1 MKFITLGK
9 LMDILQSYKD
19 NFGEDIPVLLSDKN
33 SPDSL
38 TNLIGAYV
46 IDIVDQETD
55 ESQEVILL
63 CNMEEDELTSDPGF
77 DFSDDEEKESD
88 EVFHEDDSKVS
99 LSHSQTC

>member
-33 SPDSL
+33 SPNSL

-77 DFSDDEEKESD
+77 DFSDDEEKESE
-88 EVFHEDDSKVS
+88 EVFYEDD
-99 LSHSQTC
+99 

>member
-46 IDIVDQETD
+46 IDIMDPKTD
-55 ESQEVILL
+55 ESGGHPAVQYGGRRV
-63 CNMEEDELTSDPGF
+63 DERSGIRF
-77 DFSDDEEKESD
+77 
-88 EVFHEDDSKVS
+88 
-99 LSHSQTC
+99 Q

>member
-77 DFSDDEEKESD
+77 DFSDDEEDPEG
-88 EVFHEDDSKVS
+88 VFYEDD
-99 LSHSQTC
+99 

>member
-77 DFSDDEEKESD
+77 DFSDEEGDPE
-88 EVFHEDDSKVS
+88 EVFYEDD
-99 LSHSQTC
+99 

>member
-77 DFSDDEEKESD
+77 DFSDDEEEESE
-88 EVFHEDDSKVS
+88 EVFYEDD
-99 LSHSQTC
+99 

>member
-77 DFSDDEEKESD
+77 DFSDDEEGGE
-88 EVFHEDDSKVS
+88 EV
-99 LSHSQTC
+99 

>member
-46 IDIVDQETD
+46 IDIMDQETD

-63 CNMEEDELTSDPGF
+63 CNMTEDELLNDEGF
-77 DFSDDEEKESD
+77 EFSEEEG
-88 EVFHEDDSKVS
+88 EECEDS
-99 LSHSQTC
+99 

>member
-9 LMDILQSYKD
+9 LMDILQNYKD

-46 IDIVDQETD
+46 IDIIDQETD

-77 DFSDDEEKESD
+77 DFSDDEEKESE
-88 EVFHEDDSKVS
+88 EVFYEDD
-99 LSHSQTC
+99 

>member
-77 DFSDDEEKESD
+77 DFSDDEEKESE
-88 EVFHEDDSKVS
+88 EVFYEND
-99 LSHSQTC
+99 

>member
-9 LMDILQSYKD
+9 LMDILQSYKE

-38 TNLIGAYV
+38 TILVGAYV
-46 IDIVDQETD
+46 IDITDLKTD
-55 ESQEVILL
+55 ESQEAILL

-77 DFSDDEEKESD
+77 DFSDDEEE
-88 EVFHEDDSKVS
+88 EREDYED
-99 LSHSQTC
+99 T

>member
-77 DFSDDEEKESD
+77 DFSDDEEDSE
-88 EVFHEDDSKVS
+88 EVFYEND
-99 LSHSQTC
+99 

>member
-46 IDIVDQETD
+46 IDIMDPETD

-63 CNMEEDELTSDPGF
+63 CNMEEDELVNDPGF
-77 DFSDDEEKESD
+77 DFSDEGDPEG
-88 EVFHEDDSKVS
+88 VFYEDD
-99 LSHSQTC
+99 

>member
-33 SPDSL
+33 SPVSL

-46 IDIVDQETD
+46 IDIADQETD

-77 DFSDDEEKESD
+77 DFSDDEEE
-88 EVFHEDDSKVS
+88 EREDYED
-99 LSHSQTC
+99 T

>member
-63 CNMEEDELTSDPGF
+63 CNMEEDELTNDPGF
-77 DFSDDEEKESD
+77 DFSDDEEKESE
-88 EVFHEDDSKVS
+88 EVFYEDD
-99 LSHSQTC
+99 